1 MCSEMDCLFRVTVF
15 PESATVCNRVA
26 ILRDRVNRIVDRV
39 NPFRLERLIGSFGGT
54 KEKSSLFEKKIGR
67 FLVVQEVSKL
77 LLMIVLSCAKY
88 DNFPPKMV
96 STWQVL
102 IKTVLKTAK

>member
-1 MCSEMDCLFRVTVF
+1 MSNKAGRG
-15 PESATVCNRVA
+15 
-26 ILRDRVNRIVDRV
+26 
-39 NPFRLERLIGSFGGT
+39 LIGSFGGT

-102 IKTVLKTAK
+102 SQNCFENCQVSTYLSFKTAKYVQVLASSKYLAEVSPSLAPRI